1 MIAGGIAR
9 RTPGFAALPLVLAVG
24 LGPMLLGVAAVWSS
38 RTLRALNTAMP
49 AHWLVRAQTYRALG
63 VMFLYPFAFYG
74 VLPAGFAL
82 PAAIGDFITGAAAPF
97 VASAL
102 VRRRRGAWAL
112 AVAWNLFGIADL
124 IVAPA
129 SAVLSQA
136 RVVELWPLNLVP
148 LFIGPPMGILVHI
161 LSLRNLAA
169 EEARAPVP
177 AAA

>member
-1 MIAGGIAR
+1 
-9 RTPGFAALPLVLAVG
+9 
-24 LGPMLLGVAAVWSS
+24 
-38 RTLRALNTAMP
+38 
-49 AHWLVRAQTYRALG
+49 
-63 VMFLYPFAFYG
+63 MFLYPFAFYG

-102 VRRRRGAWAL
+102 AQRRRGAVTL

-129 SAVLSQA
+129 SAMLSQA
-136 RVVELWPLNLVP
+136 PVIQLWPLNLVP
-148 LFIGPPMGILVHI
+148 LFLGPPMGILVHI
-161 LSLRNLAA
+161 LSLRNLASS
-169 EEARAPVP
+169 EEARAPAP